1 MMEDMA
7 QKIAFSIPGEPKGN
21 ARPRVANGHEHP
33 PSGTMSYE
41 ARVVQAYRK
50 RYADRVR
57 WEKGVPLRMRIMA
70 CYGVPA
76 GTAPKRKVQMLRE
89 LPAKK
94 PDADNIGRIVAD
106 ALSGIAYCNDAQIV
120 DLQVR
125 KAYAEKP
132 HVFVEIRE
140 AGGISS

>member
-7 QKIAFSIPGEPKGN
+7 QKIAFSIPGEPREK
-21 ARPRVANGHEHP
+21 ARPRTANGHAHT

-41 ARVVQAYRK
+41 AGVVLAYRN

-57 WEKGVPLRMRIMA
+57 WEKGVPLRMRITA

-76 GTAPKRKVQMLRE
+76 GTAPKRKAQMLRE
-89 LPAKK
+89 LPARK

-106 ALSGIAYCNDAQIV
+106 ALSGIAYCDDAQIV

-125 KAYAEKP
+125 KAYAENP

-140 AGGISS
+140 AGGINS